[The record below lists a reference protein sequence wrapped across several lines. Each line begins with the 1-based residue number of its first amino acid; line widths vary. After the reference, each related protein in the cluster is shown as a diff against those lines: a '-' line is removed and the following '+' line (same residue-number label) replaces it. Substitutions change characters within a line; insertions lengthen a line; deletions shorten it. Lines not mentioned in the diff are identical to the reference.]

1 MDIPKEKL
9 LNIFVT
15 ESSDII
21 LQLEDD
27 VLELEN
33 DPQNPD
39 LINSIFRSFHTV
51 KGNAGML
58 GLGELKDF
66 THQIENLFLR
76 IRKQEINADEDIITI
91 ILDSI
96 DILKDFIHNI
106 NETDSLDKK
115 ETDKVLKLIDKYQ
128 NKDGSEETE
137 QQSNNEQQQIASDDG
152 LYRYL
157 LSLEFNKD
165 IFFKH
170 GIDPGIF
177 VRDFL
182 NECEEYY
189 IRIDMS
195 ELPIIKKLDP
205 HSFYF
210 KWEILA
216 ISEKNKR
223 EIDDLFI
230 FVLDDNKINIKEIDE
245 KDYEESKKYFKAKNS
260 KSYSNRK
267 EQNQKTENF
276 FQKENDYMS
285 DDYED
290 EEDMPQVESLS
301 QTNKKTKDDNQTKDK
316 QTKTTSKKRELST
329 RRASSGDL
337 LKVKTEKVD
346 KLMNL
351 ISELVIS
358 QARSARL
365 GGLILQS
372 LSKIEMESY
381 KYKGFNL
388 KELVDYDIFS
398 QFEQSI
404 NTLDRISRE
413 MQNGVLEIRM
423 VPIGPTFNQFR
434 RLIRD
439 YSKEVEKD
447 IDLHIKGE
455 DTELDKNM
463 IKSINDPL
471 VHLIRN
477 AIDHGLETREERK
490 KQGKPPV
497 GKLTLEAYQS
507 EGKVVIS
514 ISDDGKGLDKDRI
527 YNKGIKAGIL
537 DLEQEVTEEDIYQLI
552 FAPGLSTAK
561 KITDI
566 SGRGVG
572 MDVVKNNVEKLKGKI
587 EIVTEKNKG
596 TTFKILL
603 PLTLAIIDGMIVKVS
618 DRKYI
623 IPVLSIVSSYR
634 PQGMDIRTVEGGK
647 DEIIKFRDT
656 YIPLVR
662 LNDIFGFDYDS
673 PSINESLVI
682 AIEVDGNIVGI
693 LVDELIGK
701 QQTVM
706 KGLEENFENVKGISA
721 ATILGDGNV
730 ALILD
735 VDSIVKISQERSKQK
750 KQMRFIV

>member
-1 MDIPKEKL
+1 MDLPKEKL

-21 LQLEDD
+21 MQLEDD

-33 DPQNPD
+33 NPSDPD
-39 LINSIFRSFHTV
+39 LINSIFRAFHTV

-58 GLGELKDF
+58 GLDELKEF
-66 THQIENLFLR
+66 THEIESFFLKV
-76 IRKQEINADEDIITI
+76 RKGEIEPNEDIITI
-91 ILDSI
+91 ILESV
-96 DILKDFIHNI
+96 DILKEFIETIEEEQGLDREAADHVLSLIRKLEGGSGITPDNTEALQKEDFGEGIGIFGPN
-106 NETDSLDKK
+106 DGLD
-115 ETDKVLKLIDKYQ
+115 DMF
-128 NKDGSEETE
+128 
-137 QQSNNEQQQIASDDG
+137 SDDTG
-152 LYRYL
+152 LYKYYL
-157 LSLEFNKD
+157 ELEFNKD

-177 VRDFL
+177 VRDFIE
-182 NECEEYY
+182 NCEEYHVKL
-189 IRIDMS
+189 DMS
-195 ELPIIKKLDP
+195 ALPELGKIDP
-205 HSFYF
+205 QLFYL
-210 KWEILA
+210 KWEILGV
-216 ISEKNKR
+216 SEKKKTD
-223 EIDDLFI
+223 IDELFI
-230 FVLDDNKINIKEIDE
+230 FVIDDNKINIENISSEAYNNKLKSFSKGKHTKHDTQHKPAKEDQPQE
-245 KDYEESKKYFKAKNS
+245 DTDTREETPSTTQKDSKPE
-260 KSYSNRK
+260 R
-267 EQNQKTENF
+267 T
-276 FQKENDYMS
+276 
-285 DDYED
+285 
-290 EEDMPQVESLS
+290 
-301 QTNKKTKDDNQTKDK
+301 
-316 QTKTTSKKRELST
+316 TKTAKKKDLSPRRSSTSDSQE
-329 RRASSGDL
+329 L

-365 GGLILQS
+365 GNLIMQS
-372 LSKIEMESY
+372 LSRIEMEAF

-388 KELVDYDIFS
+388 KEIIDYDIFS

-423 VPIGPTFNQFR
+423 VPIGPTFMQFR

-439 YSKEVEKD
+439 YSKEVDKD
-447 IDLHIKGE
+447 IELSIKGE

-477 AIDHGLETREERK
+477 AVDHGLETREERK
-490 KQGKPPV
+490 KKGKDPV
-497 GKLTLEAYQS
+497 GKVMLEAYQS
-507 EGKVVIS
+507 EGKVVIAV
-514 ISDDGKGLDKDRI
+514 SDDGKGLDKDRL
-527 YNKGIKAGIL
+527 YNKAIKSGII
-537 DLEQEVTEEDIYQLI
+537 DLEQELTDEEIYQLI
-552 FAPGLSTAK
+552 FAPGFSTAK
-561 KITDI
+561 KVTDI

-587 EIVTEKNKG
+587 DIVTEKGKG
-596 TTFKILL
+596 TTFKIVL
-603 PLTLAIIDGMIVKVS
+603 PLTLAIIDGMVVKIAN
-618 DRKYI
+618 RNYI

-634 PQGMDIRTVEGGK
+634 PEEGDIRTVEGGK

-656 YIPLVR
+656 FIPLVR
-662 LNDIFGFDYDS
+662 LNEVFDFEYEQ
-673 PSINESLVI
+673 PPMKECLII
-682 AIEVDGNIVGI
+682 AIEVEGLIVGI

-706 KGLEENFENVKGISA
+706 KGLEENFENIKGISA

-735 VDSIVKISQERSKQK
+735 VESIAKISQEKSKAK
-750 KQMRFIV
+750 KKKRMKL